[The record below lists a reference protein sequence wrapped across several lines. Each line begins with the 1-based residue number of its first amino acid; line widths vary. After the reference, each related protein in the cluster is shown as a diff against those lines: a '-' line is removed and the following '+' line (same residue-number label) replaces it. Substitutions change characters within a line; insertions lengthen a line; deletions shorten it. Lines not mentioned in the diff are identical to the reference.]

1 MPTLGS
7 NEKAGNPELK
17 PLSVQMTE
25 LTQVPQ
31 NSVEPGAQ
39 PSQREKFEKDYLF
52 PPIKSKFRNIFLPDN
67 VLLLLIQ
74 YVGMISCVKF
84 QHLSRNWFTRIQ
96 TLFNNM
102 SEPMEGQ
109 FQEAYADYF
118 NLIDTKLIITP
129 T

>member
-7 NEKAGNPELK
+7 DEKPSNPELK

-31 NSVEPGAQ
+31 NSVEPMAQ
-39 PSQREKFEKDYLF
+39 ASQREKFEKDYLF
-52 PPIKSKFRNIFLPDN
+52 PPVKSKFRNIFLPDN

-84 QHLSRNWFTRIQ
+84 QHLSRNWYTRI
-96 TLFNNM
+96 
-102 SEPMEGQ
+102 
-109 FQEAYADYF
+109 
-118 NLIDTKLIITP
+118 
-129 T
+129 